1 MLHILCIDL
10 LINPLN
16 AVYEVSRISLRLL
29 CNLRISLSHTFGQG
43 PKMST
48 LAHILIVDLGRH
60 LEWFLELAPIEYI
73 MLNILYII
81 IEL

>member
-1 MLHILCIDL
+1 M
-10 LINPLN
+10 
-16 AVYEVSRISLRLL
+16 
-29 CNLRISLSHTFGQG
+29 SHTFGQG

-73 MLNILYII
+73 MLHILYMI